1 MLKVSQIFLFKIHNN
16 PVNPLSPAGNKCC
29 RGLVTTKNRVATNV
43 AESTGNSGVVVV
55 MVVVRMMVA
64 VVVVLVVFAVVVVV
78 VVLVVLVEVVVTIVA
93 SIMVVLMGDN
103 WAKKLSGAQE

>member
-1 MLKVSQIFLFKIHNN
+1 MYFGSDM
-16 PVNPLSPAGNKCC
+16 NK
-29 RGLVTTKNRVATNV
+29 GT
-43 AESTGNSGVVVV
+43 E
-55 MVVVRMMVA
+55 
-64 VVVVLVVFAVVVVV
+64 VVVVV